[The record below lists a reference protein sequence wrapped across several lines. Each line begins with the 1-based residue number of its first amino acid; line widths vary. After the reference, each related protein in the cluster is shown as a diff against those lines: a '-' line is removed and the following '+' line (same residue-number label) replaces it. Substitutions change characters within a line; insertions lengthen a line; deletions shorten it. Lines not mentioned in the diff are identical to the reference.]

1 MFRQFLLFFFLFALA
16 ISTGCSTKSQF
27 NQVSDAQNQ
36 CPPYFSI
43 GEIKDSSNYSPGKND
58 PAIEP
63 SEMMRS
69 ALKNELTKKGYFA
82 EKSENVST
90 INIEILNYAPG
101 NAFARW
107 LFPGAGASKLKIQTA
122 LVDCKNI
129 EIANI
134 PIDRSIAAGG
144 GYTIGAWEYVFTDV
158 AERLV
163 QDLEKNVL
171 KK

>member
-1 MFRQFLLFFFLFALA
+1 MFRHVLFFFLFALV
-16 ISTGCSTKSQF
+16 INVGCSTKSQF
-27 NQVSDAQNQ
+27 NKISDVQNQ
-36 CPPYFSI
+36 CPPYFSV
-43 GEIKDSSNYSPGKND
+43 GEIKDSSKYAPGKND

-63 SEMMRS
+63 ADLMRS
-69 ALKNELTKKGYFA
+69 ALKNELAKKGYFA

-122 LVDCKNI
+122 LVDCQSV

-134 PIDRSIAAGG
+134 PINRSIAAGG

>member
-1 MFRQFLLFFFLFALA
+1 MR
-16 ISTGCSTKSQF
+16 
-27 NQVSDAQNQ
+27 
-36 CPPYFSI
+36 
-43 GEIKDSSNYSPGKND
+43 KND

-107 LFPGAGASKLKIQTA
+107 LFPGAGASKLKIQTS

>member
-1 MFRQFLLFFFLFALA
+1 MFRHVLPFFVLFALV

-27 NQVSDAQNQ
+27 NTITDAQNQ
-36 CPPYFSI
+36 CPPYFSV
-43 GEIKDSSNYSPGKND
+43 GEIKDSSKYTPGKND
-58 PAIEP
+58 PTIEP
-63 SEMMRS
+63 ADLMRS
-69 ALKNELTKKGYFA
+69 ALKNELTKKGYFT
-82 EKSENVST
+82 EKSENVSS
-90 INIEILNYAPG
+90 IKIEILNYAPG

-107 LFPGAGASKLKIQTA
+107 LFPGAGASKLKIQTV
-122 LVDCKNI
+122 LVDCQNV

-134 PIDRSIAAGG
+134 PIDRSVAAGG